1 MHVMVNAKCLRI
13 GTLRLCLALMLGLLA
28 VPGYIVAP
36 VLFAKAGTVSM
47 AGMLA
52 GEVFHVTNMGLILLS
67 VVVIAL
73 WLRMRS
79 RGMEAGRLRWSL
91 LLLVTALII
100 TNEYGISPILAD
112 LKAQV
117 GSMDLV
123 SKDDPVRQQF
133 GVWHGVSAVL
143 HLISAL
149 AAAAMVALGPTGSG
163 KSCSS

>member
-79 RGMEAGRLRWSL
+79 RGMEVGRMRWSL
-91 LLLVTALII
+91 LLLLAALIV
-100 TNEYGISPILAD
+100 TNEYGISPIQAD

-123 SKDDPVRQQF
+123 AKDDPIRQQF
-133 GVWHGVSAVL
+133 GIWHGVSAVL
-143 HLISAL
+143 HLISAI
-149 AAAAMVALGPTGSG
+149 AAAAMVALGPTGRG
-163 KSCSS
+163 ESCSS